1 MNRREML
8 RRSLGLGACLTLS
21 NLTAGSSPKPAQGPG
36 SLKMLADKAGLK
48 LGVQAQKRD
57 LQNPEFVQWVTEN
70 FSLLT
75 PGNEL
80 KWPRLHPTPDSYTF
94 DEADW
99 MIEFCQS
106 HGLLVHGHNLC
117 WNSPSGNPA
126 WLSSTLTHENA
137 ARTLVDYITTVVKRY
152 KGRIE
157 SWDVVN
163 EPVVAWSKRPDG
175 LYPGIWLS
183 LLGSNYLDIAFHA
196 AQAADPS
203 ALRVLNCYYIEQD
216 TPDAIRTRD
225 FTVVLLQGMLKR
237 NVPVQAVGIE
247 SHLSA
252 TIPSGGASFAKFL
265 RQLSD
270 MGLQVLFTELDVD
283 DSEVIG
289 DIAVRD
295 KVVGQVYFDYLV
307 ESVPA
312 ARAKRVIFWSPSDR
326 GNWLNSM
333 PQAKFHRSDGQ
344 PHRPGLLDDSYKKK
358 PAFDSVQAALMK
370 LSAQSK
376 AST

>member
-1 MNRREML
+1 VNRREML
-8 RRSLGLGACLTLS
+8 RRSLGFGASLTLPS
-21 NLTAGSSPKPAQGPG
+21 TAIGLLPKPAETSA
-36 SLKMLADKAGLK
+36 SLKVLADKAGLK

-57 LQNPEFVQWVTEN
+57 LQNPEFVQWVVEN
-70 FSLLT
+70 FSVVT

-80 KWPRLHPTPDSYTF
+80 KWPRLHPTPDSYAF
-94 DEADW
+94 DDADW
-99 MIEFCQS
+99 MIEFCQI

-117 WNSPSGNPA
+117 WNSPFGNPA
-126 WLSSTLTHENA
+126 WFSSSLTHENA
-137 ARTLVDYITTVVKRY
+137 SRTLVDYITTVVKRY

-183 LLGSNYLDIAFHA
+183 LLGPGYLDAAFHA
-196 AQAADPS
+196 TQAADPS
-203 ALRVLNCYYIEQD
+203 ALRVLNCYYVEQD

-225 FTVVLLQGMLKR
+225 MTVALLQGMLKR

-252 TIPSGGASFAKFL
+252 TIPLGGASFAKFL

-289 DIAVRD
+289 DIAMRD
-295 KVVGQVYFDYLV
+295 KVVGRVYFDYLV
-307 ESVPA
+307 ENVPA
-312 ARAKRVIFWSPSDR
+312 ARAKRVIFWSPGDR

-344 PHRPGLLDDSYKKK
+344 PHRPGLLDDSFKDK

-370 LSAQSK
+370 LSVQSK